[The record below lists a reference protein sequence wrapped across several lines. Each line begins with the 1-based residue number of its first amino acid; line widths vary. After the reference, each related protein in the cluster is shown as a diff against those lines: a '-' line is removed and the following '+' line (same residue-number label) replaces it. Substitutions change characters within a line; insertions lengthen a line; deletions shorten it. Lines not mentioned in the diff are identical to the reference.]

1 MVGWIGLA
9 QLPES
14 STGREKRSWRRLFA
28 RLAAGAA
35 SLGLVS
41 FLGFAIFAWQPA
53 LPEVPTPAP
62 SSFAPDVV
70 ARGATL
76 TAAGYC
82 STCHTVPG
90 GKPLGGGY
98 AMKSAFG
105 TIYSTNI
112 SPDRETGIGAWSKE
126 AFRRAMHEGV
136 ARDGSHLFPAFPYD
150 HFSKISDDDVDAI
163 YAFIMSQPPV
173 HAPAHPN
180 DLIPP
185 LGIRALQ
192 AGWKLLF
199 FRPGRFVPSQQ
210 HDTQWNRGAYLAE
223 AFDHCS
229 ACHSPR
235 NLLGAE
241 EGGSARYSGAF
252 VDGWFAPPLTAANP
266 SPAPWTS
273 EELHAYLFQG
283 ISRFHGVPAGP
294 MSPAA
299 HSLTALPQADQ
310 DALVR
315 YIVSIGDG
323 DTRAGDGAAAS
334 SRALRIDSTSA
345 GRQVDPD
352 ARFVV
357 AACASCHYNGAS
369 TINPARPDLA
379 LNSAVH
385 LASPDNLIRVIL
397 FGIDAPEGAPGLV
410 MPAFGK
416 GFGDAD
422 VARLAAYLR
431 RTRTDLPPWP
441 NLQNSVATIR
451 AQGKGVE

>member
-1 MVGWIGLA
+1 MARAVT
-9 QLPES
+9 S
-14 STGREKRSWRRLFA
+14 SFDEKRTARRRLFR
-28 RLAAGAA
+28 RLAAGAVA
-35 SLGLVS
+35 LGLAG
-41 FLGFAIFAWQPA
+41 LAGFAAFAWRPA
-53 LPEVPTPAP
+53 LPEVATPAP

-76 TAAGYC
+76 AAAGYC

-90 GKPLGGGY
+90 GQPFGGGY

-112 SPDRETGIGAWSKE
+112 SPDRETGIGAWSKD

-150 HFSKISDDDVDAI
+150 HFTKISDDDVDAI
-163 YAFIMSQPPV
+163 YAFIMSQKPV
-173 HAPAHPN
+173 HAPAQPN
-180 DLIPP
+180 ALIPP

-199 FRPGRFVPSQQ
+199 FRPGRFEPSPA
-210 HDTQWNRGAYLAE
+210 HDAQWNRGAYLAE
-223 AFDHCS
+223 ALDHCS

-241 EGGSARYSGAF
+241 RGGAARYSGAS

-266 SPAPWTS
+266 SPSPWTS
-273 EELHAYLFQG
+273 DELHAYLFQG
-283 ISRFHGVPAGP
+283 ISQFHGTPAGP

-299 HSLTALPQADQ
+299 HSLFVLPQADQ

-315 YIVSIGDG
+315 YIASIGGG
-323 DTRAGDGAAAS
+323 DARAGSAAAATGL
-334 SRALRIDSTSA
+334 ALQINATSA
-345 GRQVDPD
+345 GRQIDPD
-352 ARFVV
+352 ARFYA
-357 AACASCHYNGAS
+357 AACASCHYNGAGA
-369 TINPARPDLA
+369 INPSRPDLA

-385 LASPDNLIRVIL
+385 LSSPENLIRVIL
-397 FGIDAPEGAPGLV
+397 FGIDTPEGAPGLV

-416 GFGDAD
+416 GFSDAD

-431 RTRTDLPPWP
+431 RTRTDQPPWP
-441 NLQNSVATIR
+441 NLQKTVAALR

>member
-1 MVGWIGLA
+1 LA
-9 QLPES
+9 RAITS
-14 STGREKRSWRRLFA
+14 SLDEEQTPRRRLFV
-28 RLAAGAA
+28 RLVVWAAA
-35 SLGLVS
+35 LGLAGLV
-41 FLGFAIFAWQPA
+41 GFAAFAWRPA
-53 LPEVPTPAP
+53 LPKVATPPP

-76 TAAGYC
+76 AAAGYC

-90 GKPLGGGY
+90 GQPFGGGY

-112 SPDRETGIGAWSKE
+112 SPDRETGIGTWSKD

-150 HFSKISDDDVDAI
+150 HFTKISDDDVDAI
-163 YAFIMSQPPV
+163 YAFIMSQKPV
-173 HAPAHPN
+173 YVPAIPN
-180 DLIPP
+180 ALIPP
-185 LGIRALQ
+185 LGIRSLQ

-199 FRPGRFVPSQQ
+199 FRSGRFEPSPT
-210 HDTQWNRGAYLAE
+210 HDAQWNRGAYLAE
-223 AFDHCS
+223 ALDHCS

-241 EGGSARYSGAF
+241 QGEAARYSGAF

-266 SPAPWTS
+266 SPSPWTS
-273 EELHAYLFQG
+273 DELHAYLFQG
-283 ISRFHGVPAGP
+283 ISRFHGTPAGP

-299 HSLTALPQADQ
+299 HSLFALPQEDQ

-315 YIVSIGDG
+315 YIASIGDG
-323 DTRAGDGAAAS
+323 DARATSAVAANDWAVQIN
-334 SRALRIDSTSA
+334 ATSA
-345 GRQVDPD
+345 GRQVEPD
-352 ARFVV
+352 ARFYV
-357 AACASCHYNGAS
+357 AACASCHYNGAGA
-369 TINPARPDLA
+369 INPARPDLA

-385 LASPDNLIRVIL
+385 LSSPDNLIRVIL
-397 FGIDAPEGAPGLV
+397 FGIDTPEGAPGLV
-410 MPAFGK
+410 MPAFGT
-416 GFGDAD
+416 GFSDAD

-431 RTRTDLPPWP
+431 RTRTDRPPWP
-441 NLQNSVATIR
+441 NLQETVAALR

>member
-1 MVGWIGLA
+1 LA
-9 QLPES
+9 RAITS
-14 STGREKRSWRRLFA
+14 SLDEEQTPRRRLFV
-28 RLAAGAA
+28 RLVVWAAA
-35 SLGLVS
+35 LGLAGLV
-41 FLGFAIFAWQPA
+41 GFAAFAWRPA
-53 LPEVPTPAP
+53 LPKVATPPP

-76 TAAGYC
+76 AAAGYC

-90 GKPLGGGY
+90 GQPFGGGY

-112 SPDRETGIGAWSKE
+112 SPDRETGIGTWSKD

-150 HFSKISDDDVDAI
+150 HFTKISDDDVDAI
-163 YAFIMSQPPV
+163 YAFIMSQKPV
-173 HAPAHPN
+173 YVPAIPN
-180 DLIPP
+180 ALIPP
-185 LGIRALQ
+185 LGIRSLQ

-199 FRPGRFVPSQQ
+199 FRSGRFEPSPT
-210 HDTQWNRGAYLAE
+210 HDAQWNRGAYLAE
-223 AFDHCS
+223 ALDHCS

-241 EGGSARYSGAF
+241 QGEAARYSGAF

-266 SPAPWTS
+266 SPSPWTS
-273 EELHAYLFQG
+273 DELHAYLFQG
-283 ISRFHGVPAGP
+283 ISRFHGTPAGP

-299 HSLTALPQADQ
+299 HSLFALPQEDQ

-315 YIVSIGDG
+315 YIASIGDG
-323 DTRAGDGAAAS
+323 DARATSAVAANDWAVQIN
-334 SRALRIDSTSA
+334 ATSA
-345 GRQVDPD
+345 GRQVEPD
-352 ARFVV
+352 ARFYV
-357 AACASCHYNGAS
+357 AACASCHYNGAGA
-369 TINPARPDLA
+369 INPARPDLA

-385 LASPDNLIRVIL
+385 LSSPDNLIRVIL
-397 FGIDAPEGAPGLV
+397 FGIDTPEGAPWLV
-410 MPAFGK
+410 MPAFGT
-416 GFGDAD
+416 GFSDAD

-431 RTRTDLPPWP
+431 RTRTDRPPWP
-441 NLQNSVATIR
+441 NLQETVAALR

>member
-1 MVGWIGLA
+1 LARAIASSFDEKRTARHRLIRRPAAVTVALGLA
-9 QLPES
+9 
-14 STGREKRSWRRLFA
+14 
-28 RLAAGAA
+28 
-35 SLGLVS
+35 GLV
-41 FLGFAIFAWQPA
+41 GFAAFAWRPP
-53 LPEVPTPAP
+53 LPEVETPSP

-76 TAAGYC
+76 AAAGYC

-90 GKPLGGGY
+90 GPPLGGGY

-112 SPDRETGIGAWSKE
+112 SPDRETGIGTWSKD

-150 HFSKISDDDVDAI
+150 HFTKISDDDVDAI
-163 YAFIMSQPPV
+163 YAFIMSQKPV
-173 HAPAHPN
+173 YVPAIPN
-180 DLIPP
+180 ALIPP
-185 LGIRALQ
+185 LGIRSLQ

-199 FRPGRFVPSQQ
+199 FRSGRFEPSPT
-210 HDTQWNRGAYLAE
+210 HDAQWNRGAYLAE
-223 AFDHCS
+223 ALDHCS

-241 EGGSARYSGAF
+241 QGEAARYSGAF

-266 SPAPWTS
+266 SPSPWTS
-273 EELHAYLFQG
+273 DELHAYLFQG
-283 ISRFHGVPAGP
+283 ISRFHGTPAGP

-299 HSLTALPQADQ
+299 HSLFALPQEDQ

-315 YIVSIGDG
+315 YIASIGDG
-323 DTRAGDGAAAS
+323 DARATSAVAANDWAVQIN
-334 SRALRIDSTSA
+334 ATSA
-345 GRQVDPD
+345 GRQVEPD
-352 ARFVV
+352 ARFYV
-357 AACASCHYNGAS
+357 AACASCHYNGAGA
-369 TINPARPDLA
+369 INPARPDLA

-385 LASPDNLIRVIL
+385 LSSPDNLIRVIL
-397 FGIDAPEGAPGLV
+397 FGIDTPEGAPGLV
-410 MPAFGK
+410 MPAFGT
-416 GFGDAD
+416 GFSDAD

-431 RTRTDLPPWP
+431 RTRTDRPPWP
-441 NLQNSVATIR
+441 NLQETVAALR